1 MGAELAVHNEQ
12 PAPDVPKHLSQFS
25 DVDVAFFDLEIGAWV
40 IFGRA
45 VVANMDCDKQYV
57 AAKIFA
63 ANIPAAP
70 GDPFPP
76 SVMIDHVRIY
86 ADAGAEHCLTA
97 QATLKSRQRKRIS
110 LACASFMGYATFG
123 SLIAFKVDD
132 ITP

>member
-12 PAPDVPKHLSQFS
+12 PAPDAPKWLSQFS
-25 DVDVAFFDLEIGAWV
+25 DVEVAFFDLDVGAWV

-45 VVANMDCDKQYV
+45 VVANMDGDKQYV

-70 GDPFPP
+70 GAPFPP
-76 SVMIDHVRIY
+76 GVIIDHVRLY
-86 ADAGAEHCLTA
+86 VDGDTEHCLTA
-97 QATLKSRQRKRIS
+97 QVTLKSRQRKRIS
-110 LACASFMGYATFG
+110 LACASFKGYARFG